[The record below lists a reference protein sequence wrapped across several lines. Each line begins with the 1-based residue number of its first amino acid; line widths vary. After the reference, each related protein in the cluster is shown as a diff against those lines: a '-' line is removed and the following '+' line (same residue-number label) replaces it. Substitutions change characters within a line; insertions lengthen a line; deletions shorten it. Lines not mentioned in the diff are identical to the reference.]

1 MSIYHLREFEGD
13 LFNSYLAAIKF
24 MESSLDFGEDDIAKI
39 GLLVE
44 ENAKRSRVKAD
55 TRVATSEVMIIKLER
70 RHELSDR
77 LSQ

>member
-1 MSIYHLREFEGD
+1 
-13 LFNSYLAAIKF
+13 

>member
-1 MSIYHLREFEGD
+1 M
-13 LFNSYLAAIKF
+13 FNSYLAAIKF